1 MAQMYN
7 GSMKLPTGI
16 AADGSFPVVN
26 ISEVYVS
33 GDPTDTWTNLSTK
46 LSAMN
51 ATISSIDTK
60 VGSIATTGDI
70 KKLFEK
76 EA

>member
-1 MAQMYN
+1 MAQIYN

-16 AADGSFPVVN
+16 APDGSFPVVN
-26 ISEVYVS
+26 ISDIYVS
-33 GDPTDTWTNLSTK
+33 GEPTGTWTNLSTK

-51 ATISSIDTK
+51 STISSIDNK
-60 VGSIATTGDI
+60 VGSVATTGDI
-70 KKLFEK
+70 RKLFEK